1 MQTLSVSCSTQ
12 LWFYMTVSHFAVR
25 TSNLFLLFFCL
36 LSQIVEFFLG
46 DRVILKR
53 MFISVWC
60 LQLFRLLRE
69 NVLALQAIKWSFV
82 SISSRDILTQ
92 TTIRPS
98 ARSSIYPSIHS
109 KSSRTFTSTVLV
121 RIEFI

>member
-1 MQTLSVSCSTQ
+1 METNC
-12 LWFYMTVSHFAVR
+12 W
-25 TSNLFLLFFCL
+25 
-36 LSQIVEFFLG
+36 IFLG

-82 SISSRDILTQ
+82 SISSHDILTQ

-98 ARSSIYPSIHS
+98 ARSSIYPFEVLKNFYFYSIGQNWIFLI
-109 KSSRTFTSTVLV
+109 T
-121 RIEFI
+121 